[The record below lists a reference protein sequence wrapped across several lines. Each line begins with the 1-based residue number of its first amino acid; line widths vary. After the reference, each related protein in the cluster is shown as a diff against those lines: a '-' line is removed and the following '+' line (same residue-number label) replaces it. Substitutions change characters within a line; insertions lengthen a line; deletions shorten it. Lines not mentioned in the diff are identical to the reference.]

1 MKPVDAP
8 LILILVPV
16 LLLFAWQLWRSLERF
31 AGRGGGR
38 RELRGRAVTVLVLL
52 AAALAIWLI
61 ASR

>member
-1 MKPVDAP
+1 
-8 LILILVPV
+8 V